1 MMAKLLD
8 SGVLVLLEGKN
19 FASFVTLMKDGS
31 PHVAPTWIDHQ
42 GDTILVNTAKGRV
55 KEKNVIND
63 PRVAIS
69 IYDEDNPYHMA
80 TIRGRVVE
88 ITTNGADEHIDKLA
102 KRYLGLDKYPG
113 RAPGEQRILLKIIP
127 EKVYHQD
134 FSRK

>member
-1 MMAKLLD
+1 MMVQSLD
-8 SGVLVLLEGKN
+8 SGIVGLLEGKN

-42 GDTILVNTAKGRV
+42 EDIILINTAKGRV
-55 KEKNVIND
+55 KEKNVRND